1 MNVDKINFEADALST
16 IVVQLLS
23 KLDKSMKKGI
33 AILFLIVAVSFSST
47 AESTET
53 FVAGGVNAFP
63 GEFPYLVSL
72 QLTLF
77 GQSAH
82 FCGGTILS
90 PVWILTVSLFISRRA
105 FIN

>member
-1 MNVDKINFEADALST
+1 MN
-16 IVVQLLS
+16 
-23 KLDKSMKKGI
+23 KGI
-33 AILFLIVAVSFSST
+33 AILFLIVAASLAST
-47 AESTET
+47 AELTET

-90 PVWILTVSLFISRRA
+90 PVWILTVSSFIPRRD
-105 FIN
+105 FHYLTLTLGSTLPHKFGEFRIGRSFCWST